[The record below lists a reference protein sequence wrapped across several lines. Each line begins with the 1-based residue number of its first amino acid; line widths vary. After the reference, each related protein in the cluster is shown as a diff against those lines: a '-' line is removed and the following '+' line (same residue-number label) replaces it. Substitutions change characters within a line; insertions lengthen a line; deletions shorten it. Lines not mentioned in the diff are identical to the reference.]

1 MICEFNS
8 HHHVPK
14 KEYREHLKT
23 CAENLATQKAV
34 QTLHTANVKISGIS
48 DIMSGVHLVG
58 GGDDDWDDDN
68 YAAYDPTSKMAETPM
83 ILPQGLT
90 PAERRDYRIAKRQG
104 EHHERLG
111 LDRRPSIPKEPPKSG
126 ISDIMSGVD
135 KVLGNGDDDWED
147 DSDPQPVAPKVV
159 QKAPPKVVERPPPMI
174 KAPESAPVRVVQKD
188 QWIPTE
194 KPKPKP
200 KATPKAAP
208 KPAPAK
214 GPVVNKFAMLSIDD
228 DGLPKTS
235 KKGGKKKKK

>member
-90 PAERRDYRIAKRQG
+90 PATSSLGQNLKQIVLRQYY
-104 EHHERLG
+104 HTVKN
-111 LDRRPSIPKEPPKSG
+111 LDSSYPP
-126 ISDIMSGVD
+126 I
-135 KVLGNGDDDWED
+135 L
-147 DSDPQPVAPKVV
+147 
-159 QKAPPKVVERPPPMI
+159 R
-174 KAPESAPVRVVQKD
+174 
-188 QWIPTE
+188 
-194 KPKPKP
+194 
-200 KATPKAAP
+200 
-208 KPAPAK
+208 
-214 GPVVNKFAMLSIDD
+214 
-228 DGLPKTS
+228 
-235 KKGGKKKKK
+235 